1 MSNISIAS
9 SAVLID
15 LNISM
20 WTARKLDKSVSK
32 EIDINKNTQVSAG
45 NYNKH
50 LLAGSE
56 QLAKISKLASEI
68 RDWHTRQ
75 TLPWS
80 DTGTRLLPMSNF
92 FDYKEQLGD
101 FEQAFNSRVNEFLVN
116 YPRIV
121 TMMAYNLGKL
131 FDRDEYP
138 DAEQIRSKYKMKYT
152 IMPVPEAGDF
162 RVDIADEIKAE
173 MKSEY
178 ENAYTSRV
186 ELAVGDAWSRLH
198 TTLQHMVERLGGK
211 DKKIFRDSLIDNA
224 MDLTSLLTKLN
235 VTNDPKLENARKD
248 LERSLSGVSAEE
260 LRLSPQL
267 RTDVVKRVSAIM
279 EKF

>member
-1 MSNISIAS
+1 
-9 SAVLID
+9 
-15 LNISM
+15 
-20 WTARKLDKSVSK
+20 
-32 EIDINKNTQVSAG
+32 
-45 NYNKH
+45 
-50 LLAGSE
+50 
-56 QLAKISKLASEI
+56 
-68 RDWHTRQ
+68 
-75 TLPWS
+75 
-80 DTGTRLLPMSNF
+80 MSNF

-186 ELAVGDAWSRLH
+186 EHAVGDAWSRLH